1 MSRLID
7 ADMVI
12 SIAKGEFGK
21 DDLSKIL
28 WLISHVPTAY
38 YQDKVVEQLKELKEA
53 YRKKR
58 EHTRCR
64 LTETDDCDRCRS
76 DHYLEARISTIDKV
90 IDIVKGGGVNE

>member
-7 ADMVI
+7 ADTVI

-28 WLISHVPTAY
+28 WLVSHVPTAY
-38 YQDKVVEQLKELKEA
+38 YQDKVVKQLEELKEA

-58 EHTRCR
+58 DNTRCR
-64 LTETDDCDRCRS
+64 STETDDCDRCRA
-76 DHYLEARISTIDKV
+76 DHYLVARINTIDRA
-90 IDIVKGGGVNE
+90 IEIAKGGGVDV